1 MLPSDRL
8 LSLNNSIGLLV
19 VAALN
24 PDQPDVETLL
34 QEFRL
39 CLNNYENWAEQFWTG
54 TALDVDQVFKVGNEV
69 QLSAP
74 VGSRKPVSTSV
85 AMCPA
90 TGPLTLVHMF
100 EAARFVP
107 IGDTPVTLEPVIS
120 DVDGVLEFGEPRHYT
135 IGPSGILEVSDC
147 DRGQRYRI
155 TFFPDVSASHIQ
167 TLYASYQGLIEGLES
182 WLREE
187 WKGFQPQWTTF
198 SSAGF
203 TERYG
208 QLQQADWRSF
218 EKALNGVWDDVK
230 QLFALLADLQV
241 NSEKLLHYLSAA
253 ELEAL
258 LQASSETIAN
268 GLLMLSDEPLLF
280 IYLAAFTS
288 WLKMLPPQYLAEVVA
303 EVRAELLISF
313 LLMCVSGGMGVP
325 LRLSTKAL
333 GKIKSPRAREWLAA
347 SALRVAELTSAP
359 DLTRHASAL
368 KPLMVNAR
376 PAPLRPTPA
385 IALEIRTA
393 DSLVLT
399 VPNPAAI
406 ARNKSQG
413 MTQMKRHEPHDDKP
427 DQAKN
432 PNGDSADCAALT
444 CTNGCPVSMV
454 TGEELLTL
462 TDGVLDG
469 LLPFEFSRLYRTSA
483 AEIDVGL
490 GFGWSHSLAHR
501 LEVEGDGVI
510 WVDHENRR
518 TRFPLPSVERPAIHN
533 SLSRAAIFLGDEP
546 EELIVALAGDA
557 ARFYH
562 FRAGRLTAVSDAYGN
577 RLTVHRDLSDRI
589 QRLDNG

>member
-8 LSLNNSIGLLV
+8 LYLNNSIGLLV

-24 PDQPDVETLL
+24 PDQPDAEKLF

-39 CLNNYENWAEQFWTG
+39 CLNNYESWAEQFWTG
-54 TALDVDQVFKVGNEV
+54 TALDVEQVFQIGNDV
-69 QLSAP
+69 RLSAP
-74 VGSRKPVSTSV
+74 VGSRKPISSSV
-85 AMCPA
+85 AMCSA
-90 TGPLTLVHMF
+90 TGSLTLVHMF

-120 DVDGVLEFGEPRHYT
+120 DVDGVLKFGEPQHYT
-135 IGPSGILEVSDC
+135 IGPSGILEVDNC

-155 TFFPDVSASHIQ
+155 TFFPDVSAAHVQ
-167 TLYASYQGLIEGLES
+167 TLYASYQGLIDGLEK

-187 WKGFQPQWTTF
+187 WVGFQPQWAEF

-203 TERYG
+203 LERYG
-208 QLQQADWRSF
+208 QLQQADWRGF
-218 EKALNGVWDDVK
+218 ESALNGVWDDVK
-230 QLFALLADLQV
+230 QLFALLADLQA
-241 NSEKLLHYLSAA
+241 NSEKLLQYLSSF
-253 ELEAL
+253 ELETL
-258 LQASSETIAN
+258 LEASSEAIAN

-280 IYLAAFTS
+280 IHLAAFTS

-325 LRLSTKAL
+325 LRLSTKVL

-347 SALRVAELTSAP
+347 SALRLAELTSAP

-368 KPLMVNAR
+368 KPLVVNAR

-385 IALEIRTA
+385 IPLEIRTA
-393 DSLVLT
+393 DALVLT

-413 MTQMKRHEPHDDKP
+413 MTRMERHEPRDDKP

-432 PNGDSADCAALT
+432 PNGDSADCVPRT

-501 LEVEGDGVI
+501 LEVDGASVV

-518 TRFPLPSVERPAIHN
+518 TRFPLPSVE
-533 SLSRAAIFLGDEP
+533 
-546 EELIVALAGDA
+546 
-557 ARFYH
+557 
-562 FRAGRLTAVSDAYGN
+562 
-577 RLTVHRDLSDRI
+577 
-589 QRLDNG
+589 